1 MFRLNYNLR
10 YHILVLSLGDIEM
23 WSGNEECNDEGQP
36 VRLYQPIQYGGSNV
50 RSDDPTASFIG
61 GPASTSRKCPC
72 CKQHLVTLAQ
82 LHIPATERT
91 LRVEAC
97 NSASCFR
104 TLFEKSKFHFG
115 GNGVVAC
122 DRLVAK
128 KNATGPEK
136 PSVVVESKV
145 ETKSNTVDD
154 WDISESGMDD
164 LEAKL
169 AAMEAGGPKEPVV
182 KEPKPSS
189 VSKKSDDI
197 QSALPKM
204 ALHSIQEPPARTVSA
219 DPRDVGLHGTSNL
232 KIEEMLARYL
242 EDEEDQDIVQMLKG
256 SGPNGAGGQE
266 PDQDLTEDEMAL
278 LKFSDRL
285 KRSPRQVIRYAYGG
299 EPLWSR

>member
-1 MFRLNYNLR
+1 
-10 YHILVLSLGDIEM
+10 M
-23 WSGNEECNDEGQP
+23 WSGNEDCNGDGQP
-36 VRLYQPIQYGGSNV
+36 VRLYQPIQYGGSNT
-50 RSDDPTASFIG
+50 RADDPTASFIG
-61 GPASTSRKCPC
+61 GPASTSRQCPC

-82 LHIPATERT
+82 LHIPGTERT

-104 TLFEKSKFHFG
+104 TLFESSKFNPG

-122 DRLVAK
+122 ERLVVK
-128 KNATGPEK
+128 ENTVSPES
-136 PSVVVESKV
+136 SVVVESKV
-145 ETKSNTVDD
+145 ETKPKPVDD
-154 WDISESGMDD
+154 WGISGDDGTGLDD

-169 AAMEAGGPKEPVV
+169 AAMEASGPKESVP

-189 VSKKSDDI
+189 VSKKTEDTKSV
-197 QSALPKM
+197 LPKM
-204 ALHSIQEPPARTVSA
+204 ALHSMQEPPARTVSA
-219 DPRDVGLHGTSNL
+219 DPRDVGLHGTSDR

-242 EDEEDQDIVQMLKG
+242 KDEDDQDIVQMLKG
-256 SGPNGAGGQE
+256 SASSGTGGQE
-266 PDQDLTEDEMAL
+266 PDQDLTEEEMAL